1 MTRVLVL
8 DVPAPCA
15 WINSNGRQHRMQVAK
30 LTAIWR
36 NAGAKAVLDLNRQR
50 KAAGEGPLPV
60 FMGRV
65 RIVARIWKPK
75 ANRFD
80 PNNLAPTSK
89 AIVDGLV
96 AAGLLADDD
105 HKHVLGPDHRYG
117 GKGEPRI
124 VLTIEEAP

>member
-1 MTRVLVL
+1 MRALII

-15 WINSNGRQHRMQVAK
+15 WINSNDRKHRMAAAK
-30 LTAIWR
+30 LTSIWR
-36 NAGAKAVLDLNRQR
+36 NAGTAAVLELNRQR
-50 KAAGEGPLPV
+50 KAAGEGPAPT

-65 RIVARIWKPK
+65 RIVAKIFKPK

-80 PNNLAPTSK
+80 PNNLHPTTK

-96 AAGLLADDD
+96 QAGLLIDDD